1 MKEEK
6 NTKKSKVIIIIAILL
21 ITAIVGGIG
30 GYYIYQ
36 QHEQNKTVGTAWGDK
51 YHMYL
56 KNAVADT
63 QSDKND
69 VYGMPNNMEDTKIQ
83 FIETNKNEPPKMAM
97 TYKVDG
103 NEYVNIY
110 YIKDDDTIGYMAYK
124 QPSSLQ
130 LLYNIELKQYI
141 WYVHIVDGNNHSYKP
156 VDSKVE
162 EQNSTANESSA
173 NVENITSENVT
184 TNNTNT
190 TTEDTA
196 TKVETDADYTFT
208 EEEMKSD
215 DKEVA
220 EGEIPTI
227 SKFED
232 TFVVPE
238 IEDNRTSVDLHST
251 VEDKVLKE
259 AVKGAVE
266 SYKTE
271 EKIITEEVKT
281 QTEDTVSKLETKK
294 EEIKK
299 AEEEAKR
306 KAEEEAARKAA
317 EEAAKG
323 LKVGNYT
330 IKYGTYAMDENSI
343 YKLVINAD
351 GTASETLTNGNRT
364 YDQKYTYKVE
374 QHDFAQDIS
383 SHIYETA
390 IVLYNSDGTIGGAY
404 FPISSTE
411 LSTGDG
417 PGYVYSGN

>member
-6 NTKKSKVIIIIAILL
+6 NTKKSKAIIIVVILLIIAIL
-21 ITAIVGGIG
+21 GGIG

-83 FIETNKNEPPKMAM
+83 FIETKENEPPKMAM

-110 YIKDDDTIGYMAYK
+110 YINDDDTIGYMAYK

-141 WYVHIVDGNNHSYKP
+141 WYIHIVDGNNHSYKP

-162 EQNSTANESSA
+162 EQNSTAYESSA
-173 NVENITSENVT
+173 NVENVTSENVT

-190 TTEDTA
+190 TTQDTV

-215 DKEVA
+215 NKEVA
-220 EGEIPTI
+220 EGETPTI

-259 AVKGAVE
+259 AVKSAVE
-266 SYKTE
+266 GYKPE

-323 LKVGNYT
+323 LKVGSYT
-330 IKYGTYAMDENSI
+330 IKYGTYVMNENSA
-343 YKLVINAD
+343 YKVVINAD
-351 GTASETLTNGNRT
+351 GTASVTLSDGNRT
-364 YDQKYTYKVE
+364 YDKKYTYKVG

-383 SHIYETA
+383 GPSYETA
-390 IVLYNSDGTIGGAY
+390 IIMYNSDGTTAFAY
-404 FPISSTE
+404 FPTSSTE
-411 LSTGDG
+411 LSEGDG

>member
-1 MKEEK
+1 MEEK
-6 NTKKSKVIIIIAILL
+6 KSTKKSKVIIIIAILL
-21 ITAIVGGIG
+21 IIAIVGGIG

-56 KNAVADT
+56 KNAAADT

-83 FIETNKNEPPKMAM
+83 FIETKENELPKMAM

-110 YIKDDDTIGYMAYK
+110 YINDDDTVGYMAYK

-162 EQNSTANESSA
+162 EQNSTDNESSA
-173 NVENITSENVT
+173 NVENVTSENVT

-215 DKEVA
+215 NKEVA

-306 KAEEEAARKAA
+306 KAEEEAAKKAA

-323 LKVGNYT
+323 IKVGNET
-330 IKYGTYAMDENSI
+330 VKFGTYKGEDGATGS
-343 YKLVINAD
+343 KLVLNSD
-351 GTASETLTNGNRT
+351 GTATLDGKS
-364 YDQKYTYKVE
+364 YKFSVGKY
-374 QHDFAQDIS
+374 DFAQDS
-383 SHIYETA
+383 SGAIYKDA
-390 IVLYNSDGTIGGAY
+390 IILKNSDGTTYIGLYLFNGMLCNDPMT
-404 FPISSTE
+404 F
-411 LSTGDG
+411 
-417 PGYVYSGN
+417 VYSGN

>member
-1 MKEEK
+1 MEKKKKMK
-6 NTKKSKVIIIIAILL
+6 IIIPIVIILL
-21 ITAIVGGIG
+21 IVVIGGGIG

-36 QHEQNKTVGTAWGDK
+36 QHEKNKSVGTEWGDK

-83 FIETNKNEPPKMAM
+83 FVETNKNELPKMAM
-97 TYKVDG
+97 SYKVEG

-162 EQNSTANESSA
+162 EQNSTADESSA
-173 NVENITSENVT
+173 NAENVTSENVT

-208 EEEMKSD
+208 EEEMKTD
-215 DKEVA
+215 NKEVA

-266 SYKTE
+266 SYKPE

-299 AEEEAKR
+299 AEEEKAQKEAEEKA
-306 KAEEEAARKAA
+306 KAEEEARKKA
-317 EEAAKG
+317 EEEAKKQTNDVIKIG
-323 LKVGNYT
+323 KYT
-330 IKYGTYAMDENSI
+330 LKYGTYRGYGPNIE
-343 YKLVINAD
+343 
-351 GTASETLTNGNRT
+351 GETFTIKRDKTYEMKSTNGEKSNGT
-364 YDQKYTYKVE
+364 W
-374 QHDFAQDIS
+374 F
-383 SHIYETA
+383 
-390 IVLYNSDGTIGGAY
+390 VLSPENG
-404 FPISSTE
+404 TE
-411 LSTGDG
+411 LNLDGDQWSMHVLG
-417 PGYVYSGN
+417 NNHLGTLNNNGSGYKWVSE